1 MGELMRTELSFEKAV
16 KKAFDKSKK
25 EISSNNVVIV
35 KLGASIGKIKSEIDF
50 LKQNQA
56 NLSEIARENSRKM
69 SILIDKLDRLLT
81 RHPLSSNGTSSKG
94 NERVPVELRLVKQF
108 QQNKA
113 AIVKNKILV
122 LLETREFSA
131 YELYTLIVEQQ
142 GLCGKT
148 SFYRYLKDLERQD
161 KVSVKLKNSQ
171 RILSVKNQN

>member
-1 MGELMRTELSFEKAV
+1 MRTELSFEKAV

-25 EISSNNVVIV
+25 DILENVNNIV
-35 KLGASIGKIKSEIDF
+35 KISASIGKIKSEIGF

-56 NLSEIARENSRKM
+56 NLSEITRENSRKM
-69 SILIDKLDRLLT
+69 AILIDKIDQLLS

-94 NERVPVELRLVKQF
+94 SERVPVELRLVKQF

-122 LLETREFSA
+122 LLETKEFSA
-131 YELYTLIVEQQ
+131 YELYTHIVEQQ

-148 SFYRYLKDLERQD
+148 SFYRYLKSLEKQG
-161 KVSVKLKNSQ
+161 KVRVELKHSQ
-171 RILSVKNQN
+171 RILTLI